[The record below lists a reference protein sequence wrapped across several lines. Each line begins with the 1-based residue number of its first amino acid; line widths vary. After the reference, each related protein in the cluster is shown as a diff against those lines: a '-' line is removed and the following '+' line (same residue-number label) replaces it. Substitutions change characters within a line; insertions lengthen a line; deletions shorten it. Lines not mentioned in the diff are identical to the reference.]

1 MENYSIILEKVKTW
15 VREVGQIQLKGLEQ
29 TLTVDRKSS
38 EYDLVTNIDI
48 QSEQE
53 LISRIKREYPGH
65 AILSEESGA
74 SEEDSEYLWIID
86 PLDGT
91 VNYAHRYPVF
101 CISLALQY
109 CDETVLGVVYV
120 PAFNEL
126 FEAVKGQG
134 AYLNGVR
141 LQVAEINE
149 LSKAI
154 LVTGFP
160 YDKATDPENN
170 LSYFNH
176 LVPQING
183 IRRTGS
189 AAYDLCNVAAGR
201 INGYWEFKVKRWD
214 IAAGVL
220 IVKEAGGE
228 AVYLPC
234 KKWIGLIAGNES
246 ICKLIQRELVRVN
259 PSLLGSKI
267 DEPADE

>member
-1 MENYSIILEKVKTW
+1 MDNYSIILEKIKTW

-29 TLTVDRKSS
+29 TLTIDSKSS
-38 EYDLVTNIDI
+38 EYDLVTNIDL
-48 QSEQE
+48 QSEQA
-53 LISRIKREYPGH
+53 LIERIKREFPGH
-65 AILSEESGA
+65 AILSEESGVL
-74 SEEDSEYLWIID
+74 EGDSEYLWIID

-101 CISLALQY
+101 SISLALQY
-109 CDETVLGVVYV
+109 CGEIVVGVVYV

-134 AYLNGVR
+134 AYLNGVK
-141 LQVAEINE
+141 LQVAEVNE

-154 LVTGFP
+154 LATGFP

-170 LSYFNH
+170 LNYFNR

-201 INGYWEFKVKRWD
+201 FNGYWEFKVKHWD

-220 IVKEAGGE
+220 IVSEAGGE

-234 KKWIGLIAGNES
+234 KKWIGLIAGNKS
-246 ICKLIQRELVRVN
+246 ICKLIHRELVRVN
-259 PSLLGSKI
+259 PSLLRSNI
-267 DEPADE
+267 DEPVNG